1 MTISKGEL
9 VYEAISL
16 LPASVFEEAEA
27 VSVPSPNGAAK
38 KRRLFQ
44 TRGFRAAMAACIAVV
59 LIAGFLIGGSFLGWF
74 PTVEAGKPAELEIG
88 WLVAKYNTV
97 LPEGY
102 EVHLQ
107 EEYLNEG
114 YVPDDTR
121 IDIQSPDCPP
131 IPEIQI
137 VNSEG
142 KRVMQINIGPK
153 SWITNALKLLGTY
166 HWEDGNVPI
175 TIHEK
180 GASDQNGNRYLL
192 YEQYYPKRPYYNDS
206 EAVETIFHFVVDLTG
221 SKYYAIRIDAFGSE
235 EEARMLYEA
244 LNLRFIKDREMSE
257 EEAAFYEADW
267 NGDWYADWK
276 YPDPVADE
284 IALYDGN

>member
-1 MTISKGEL
+1 MTITKREL

-16 LPASVFEEAEA
+16 LPASLFEEDEI
-27 VSVPSPNGAAK
+27 VSIHSSNSTTRNK
-38 KRRLFQ
+38 HLFQ
-44 TRGFRAAMAACIAVV
+44 KRGIRVAITACFSVV
-59 LIAGFLIGGSFLGWF
+59 LIAVFLIGGSFLRLF
-74 PTVEAGKPAELEIG
+74 PTAEAGKPAEIEID

-97 LPEGY
+97 LPNGY
-102 EVHLQ
+102 EIHLQ
-107 EEYLNEG
+107 KEYLNEA
-114 YVPDDTR
+114 YVLDDTR
-121 IDIQSPDCPP
+121 TDIQSPDCPP

-142 KRVMQINIGPK
+142 KRVMRVDFGPK
-153 SWITNALKLLGTY
+153 SWITNTLKTLSMY
-166 HWEDGNVPI
+166 PWEDGNVPI

-192 YEQYYPKRPYYNDS
+192 YEQYYPKCPYYNDS

-221 SKYYAIRIDAFGSE
+221 SKYYAIRIDAYGSE

-244 LNLRFIKDREMSE
+244 LNIRFIKDREMSE

>member
-1 MTISKGEL
+1 MPIMKSEL
-9 VYEAISL
+9 IYEAISL
-16 LPASVFEEAEA
+16 LPASVFEETEPI
-27 VSVPSPNGAAK
+27 SVPSSNGVSI
-38 KRRLFQ
+38 KRNLFQ
-44 TRGFRAAMAACIAVV
+44 TRGFRVAIAACFAVV
-59 LIAGFLIGGSFLGWF
+59 LISGLLISGNYLGWF
-74 PTVEAGKPAELEIG
+74 PNVEAGKPAELEIG
-88 WLVAKYNTV
+88 WLVAKYNTA

-114 YVPDDTR
+114 YVPDYTR

-131 IPEIQI
+131 IPQIQI

-142 KRVMQINIGPK
+142 KRVMRIDIGSK
-153 SWITNALKLLGTY
+153 SLITNALSLLGTY

-221 SKYYAIRIDAFGSE
+221 SKYYAIRIDAYGSE

-244 LNLRFIKDREMSE
+244 LNIRFIKDREMSE
-257 EEAAFYEADW
+257 EAAACYETDW
-267 NGDWYADWK
+267 NGDWYADWNV
-276 YPDPVADE
+276 PDPVADE